1 MYLVSHNQT
10 IILILTSDL
19 KSRLLAQ
26 ARAEGFSNARVTK
39 PDNIPEVSDRLNAFL
54 KSGFH
59 GQMDWLEKRQSWR
72 GAPKALW
79 PEVQSVL
86 MLSESYAPKDDALK
100 NLKNRNVGNIS
111 VYARGKDYHD
121 VVKKRL
127 KRLAS
132 WLISEGGGAVKVFV
146 DTAPVAEKP
155 LAQAAGLGWQGKHTN
170 LVSKETG
177 NWMFLGSIFTTIA
190 FEPDEPETDHCGN
203 CTRCLDVCPT
213 NAFVAPYK
221 MDATRC
227 ISYLT
232 IEHKGPVDHDLR
244 RGIGNRIYGCDDC
257 LAVCPW
263 NKFAVKASDV
273 RYSAKD
279 DLVAPSLKNLMS
291 LTDTTFREK
300 FSGSPIKRIGRDRF
314 VRNVLYAIGNSM
326 DSNYIPMLEPLLL
339 DNDPTI
345 VEAATWAQEQIV
357 NGKR

>member
-1 MYLVSHNQT
+1 MCLVSHNQT
-10 IILILTSDL
+10 IILILTSNL
-19 KSRLLAQ
+19 KTRLLAQ

-39 PDNIPEVSDRLNAFL
+39 PDNIPEVSDRLKAFL

-59 GQMDWLEKRQSWR
+59 GQMDWLENRQSWR
-72 GAPKALW
+72 SEPKALW

-86 MLSESYAPKDDALK
+86 MLSESYAPKDDALE
-100 NLKNRNVGNIS
+100 NLKNCNVGNIS

-127 KRLAS
+127 KRVAS
-132 WLISEGGGAVKVFV
+132 WLISEGGGDVKVFV

-279 DLVAPSLKNLMS
+279 DLVAPSLKDLMS

-345 VEAATWAQEQIV
+345 VEAATWAQEQIF

>member
-232 IEHKGPVDHDLR
+232 IEHKGPVDYDLR

>member
-26 ARAEGFSNARVTK
+26 ARAEGFSNARVTR
-39 PDNIPEVSDRLNAFL
+39 PDNIPEVSDRLKAFL

-59 GQMDWLEKRQSWR
+59 GQMDWLENRQSCR
-72 GAPKALW
+72 SAPKALW

-291 LTDTTFREK
+291 LTDTTFRKK